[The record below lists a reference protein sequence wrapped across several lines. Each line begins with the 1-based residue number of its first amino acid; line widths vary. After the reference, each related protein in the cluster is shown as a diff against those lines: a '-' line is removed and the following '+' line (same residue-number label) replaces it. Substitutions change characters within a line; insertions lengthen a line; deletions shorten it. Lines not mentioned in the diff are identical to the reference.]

1 MNEVAINGRFL
12 MQKATGVQR
21 YALNVVKALDHRPDD
36 RRSLRLIAPVGAP
49 DPGFSS
55 IPLVRKGSLDGHV
68 WEQTE
73 LARAWDGPLLNLC
86 NSAPVLKAD
95 QAVCIHDANVFT
107 APESYSRTFR
117 TVYSVLQ
124 PLLVRRAARLA
135 TVSQASARQLA
146 RYLPVRQS
154 DIAILPN
161 GHEHALEWNAAL
173 AETAPQVVESV
184 RRDDRQFVLALASR
198 APHKNLGLLMKIAEA
213 LDELGIDIVVA
224 GGSSGI
230 FASDF
235 LQRRRNMRMVGRVS
249 DDDLAYFL
257 QSALCLVFPSFT
269 EGFGLPIVEAM
280 ALGCPVVASDCASM
294 PEVCGNAAL
303 MASPVAPQEWIAH
316 IAALRGSELL
326 AEEKRGLGFEQV
338 RKFSWADTAAGYVDL
353 LESPV
358 GKVARYKAQ
367 EPAPLKAAV
376 VVATR
381 GRPDV
386 VTATTRHLLETQTV
400 GPDEVI
406 ISCVDLQDAGDLVD
420 DPRVTIVTGK
430 PGLAAQRNRALAS
443 ISAGTDIV
451 IFFDDDFVA
460 HEIWLESAIRAFR
473 DESRLVGFTGYV
485 VADGIKGPG
494 ISFEDAVRLLDASPD
509 AGAKWHG
516 SYSPYGCNMAFRA
529 AAIGDARFDERLVLY
544 GWLEDRD
551 FAAALAKQGG
561 RFVKSDEARGV
572 HMGVKS
578 GRVSGERLGYSQIV
592 NPVYMLGKGTM
603 TVTQVA
609 DQVLRN
615 VASNFGRLLWAEPF
629 IDRRGRAK
637 GNLLGV
643 ADILRGR
650 LEPERAAQ
658 LQVFG
663 IFPQSPGGKAR

>member
-12 MQKATGVQR
+12 LQKATGVQR
-21 YALNVVKALDHRPDD
+21 YALNVVKALDHRPND

-49 DPGFSS
+49 DPGFSH
-55 IPLVRKGSLDGHV
+55 IPLERKGRLDGHV

-86 NSAPVLKAD
+86 NWGPVLKAD

-117 TVYSVLQ
+117 TVYSALQ
-124 PLLVRRAARLA
+124 PLLARRAARLA

-161 GHEHALEWNAAL
+161 GHEHALEWNGAL
-173 AETAPQVVESV
+173 AETAPQVVESL

-235 LQRRRNMRMVGRVS
+235 LQMRRNMRMVGRVS

-303 MASPVAPQEWIAH
+303 MASPVASQEWIAH

-353 LESPV
+353 LESPQ
-358 GKVARYKAQ
+358 GRVARYTAQ
-367 EPAPLKAAV
+367 EPASLKVAV

-386 VTATTRHLLETQTV
+386 VTATTRHLLSTQTV

-406 ISCVDLQDAGDLVD
+406 ISCVDLHDAGDLVD
-420 DPRVTIVTGK
+420 DPRVTVVTGK

-443 ISAGTDIV
+443 VSTGTDIV

-460 HEIWLESAIRAFR
+460 HEIWLESAIHAFR
-473 DESRLVGFTGYV
+473 DESRLVGFTGHV

-494 ISFEDAVRLLDASPD
+494 ISFDDAVRLLDASSD
-509 AGAKWHG
+509 AGTKWHE

-572 HMGVKS
+572 HMGVKN

-637 GNLLGV
+637 GNLLAV

-658 LQVFG
+658 LQAFG
-663 IFPQSPGGKAR
+663 IFPQRPGGKAR